1 MAAKPARK
9 SSAKVQFIFIT
20 ILLDA
25 IGMGLLIPVLPDVLR
40 RFNPDPVF
48 VAGHYSWFLGVYAIM
63 QFFASPVLGSLSDR
77 YGRRSILLVSL
88 LAAALDYGFMAF
100 APTLLLLYIGRV
112 ISGLTGASMTVAGS
126 YMADISTD
134 EDRGANFGLI
144 GAAWGSGFIV
154 GPLIG
159 GAVSGL
165 GYAAPFLIAGGLN
178 LLNFAFGLF
187 VLPESLP
194 PEHRRQVQL
203 KQLNPF
209 RSVFRVLK
217 PSPIS
222 TLVWIF
228 FILFVAGQVH
238 PVNWTLYTQT
248 KFGWSTLQVG
258 LSLTFVGAVI
268 ALSNGLLTRWAIP
281 RFGEDRSL
289 HIGLWVYC
297 IGFALFG
304 LASQGWMMF
313 AVMTFFAISGIA
325 MPALQSIVAR
335 HVPGNEQGELQGSLV
350 SLGSLAAV
358 IAPFLFGG
366 LFEHYSRPDAP
377 VRFLGAAYV
386 GAAIICLGALA
397 LDFFRAKGDE
407 HVVHV
412 AVTAK
417 KPRAVKKKAVKK
429 KRGRE

>member
-238 PVNWTLYTQT
+238 PVMSAAQTLGRPRQQR
-248 KFGWSTLQVG
+248 QVTATG
-258 LSLTFVGAVI
+258 
-268 ALSNGLLTRWAIP
+268 P
-281 RFGEDRSL
+281 
-289 HIGLWVYC
+289 
-297 IGFALFG
+297 
-304 LASQGWMMF
+304 
-313 AVMTFFAISGIA
+313 
-325 MPALQSIVAR
+325 
-335 HVPGNEQGELQGSLV
+335 
-350 SLGSLAAV
+350 
-358 IAPFLFGG
+358 
-366 LFEHYSRPDAP
+366 
-377 VRFLGAAYV
+377 LGAPSIASSTSPTT
-386 GAAIICLGALA
+386 
-397 LDFFRAKGDE
+397 KN
-407 HVVHV
+407 
-412 AVTAK
+412 
-417 KPRAVKKKAVKK
+417 
-429 KRGRE
+429 